1 MSFTKTV
8 TTMLLLGGL
17 VACGSSEKSTSGTDQ
32 TAGAMPATAEPG
44 GESAT
49 AGGDAAPS
57 AAIPEPI
64 EPGSEYSAT
73 TILSCGFGGAAPGQY
88 CNAGVKRNWGDKGDE
103 ALVEVFKPD
112 GAKRAIFFRGTEPYG
127 ADGNEADGSAAWD
140 FKAIR
145 AGDQVTI
152 KYGPETYVIIDSLI
166 VGG

>member
-1 MSFTKTV
+1 
-8 TTMLLLGGL
+8 MLLLGGL

-32 TAGAMPATAEPG
+32 TAGAMPTTSESS

-127 ADGNEADGSAAWD
+127 ADGNEADGSVAWD
-140 FKAIR
+140 FKAVR

-152 KYGPETYVIIDSLI
+152 KYGPETYIIIDSLI
-166 VGG
+166 LGG